1 MRRSPM
7 RLALP
12 SGSTVSM
19 AIDRRRLLGAL
30 IAATATARF
39 GSGGARALDGQ
50 PLYISCRMDATQ
62 AASVAVFTPDGETLL
77 ETSLPARG
85 HDIAQRP
92 HTREFAVFARRPGTW
107 AVIVDASR
115 ANEPTVI

>member
-1 MRRSPM
+1 
-7 RLALP
+7 
-12 SGSTVSM
+12 M

-30 IAATATARF
+30 IAAAATARF
-39 GSGGARALDGQ
+39 GTRGARALDGQ

-92 HTREFAVFARRPGTW
+92 HAREFAVFARRPGTW
-107 AVIVDASR
+107 AVSR
-115 ANEPTVI
+115 SVISSTI